1 MKKFIMAAVAAAFLC
16 APAAGFAGPDID
28 VAKIKCKDFL
38 SQKEN
43 EIGQMLLWIDGYMS
57 AKSNNTT
64 MSDAWMEK
72 LGKHMGTYC
81 AKNGDK
87 TIMDAMEAMPA
98 E

>member
-16 APAAGFAGPDID
+16 APAAGFAGDID

-43 EIGQMLLWIDGYMS
+43 EIGQLLIWIDGYMS
-57 AKSNNTT
+57 AKSDNTV

-72 LGKHMGTYC
+72 LGKHMGGFC

-87 TIMDAMEAMPA
+87 TIMDAIQAMP